1 MAPIDYSFT
10 RYLSAKKSVDDRALN
25 RHVWQKLAENWPG
38 AAPRVLEVG
47 SGIGTMVERLVERG
61 VLTAGTYTAVD
72 AEPANTEAALSRLQA
87 LPAAVQ
93 LELVTDDAFNFAT
106 WEQGQRT
113 WDVLIAHAFLD
124 LVDVPQALPQL
135 LALLRPGGLCYF
147 TINFD
152 GATILQPVIDPAF
165 DAQIEAL
172 YHQTMDE
179 RLINGRPSGDSR
191 TGRHLFTH
199 LRQAGVE
206 LLAAGS
212 SDWVVFAAAG
222 GYPEDEAYFLHFI
235 IHTLHQALAGHP
247 ALDGRL
253 FEAWIAQRHA
263 QIEAGTL
270 VYVAH
275 QLDFVGV
282 KPAV

>member
-1 MAPIDYSFT
+1 MAPIEYTFT

-25 RHVWQKLAENWPG
+25 SHVWQTLV
-38 AAPRVLEVG
+38 AALPDGPLRVLEIG
-47 SGIGTMVERLVERG
+47 SGIGTMAERLVERG
-61 VLTAGTYTAVD
+61 ALTAGTYTAVD
-72 AEPANTEAALSRLQA
+72 GEPANTAAARVRLQA

-106 WEQGQRT
+106 LEQGRRA
-113 WDVLIAHAFLD
+113 WDALIAHAFLD

-152 GATILQPVIDPAF
+152 GATILEPTIDPAL

-172 YHQTMDE
+172 YHQTMDA
-179 RLINGRPSGDSR
+179 RLTNGQPSGDSR
-191 TGRHLFTH
+191 TGRHMFGH
-199 LRQAGVE
+199 LRRAGVE
-206 LLAAGS
+206 VLAAGS
-212 SDWVVFAAAG
+212 SDWVVFAGAG

-235 IHTLHQALAGHP
+235 IHTLRQALAGHP

-282 KPAV
+282 KPAA

>member
-1 MAPIDYSFT
+1 MAPIEYTFT

-25 RHVWQKLAENWPG
+25 SHVWQTLV
-38 AAPRVLEVG
+38 AALPDGPLRVLEIG
-47 SGIGTMVERLVERG
+47 SGIGTMAERLVERG
-61 VLTAGTYTAVD
+61 ALTAGTYTAVD
-72 AEPANTEAALSRLQA
+72 ADPANTAAARARLQA

-106 WEQGQRT
+106 LEQGRRA
-113 WDVLIAHAFLD
+113 WDALIAHAFLD
-124 LVDVPQALPQL
+124 LVDVPQALPRL

-152 GATILQPVIDPAF
+152 GATILEPTIAPAL

-172 YHQTMDE
+172 YHQTMDA
-179 RLINGRPSGDSR
+179 RLTNGRLSGDSR
-191 TGRHLFTH
+191 TGRHMFGH
-199 LRQAGVE
+199 LRRAGVDV
-206 LLAAGS
+206 LAAGG
-212 SDWVVFAAAG
+212 SDWVVFAGAG
-222 GYPEDEAYFLHFI
+222 GYLEDEAYFLHFI
-235 IHTLHQALAGHP
+235 IHTLRQALAGHP

-282 KPAV
+282 KPAA

>member
-1 MAPIDYSFT
+1 MAPIEYTFT

-25 RHVWQKLAENWPG
+25 SHVWQTLV
-38 AAPRVLEVG
+38 AALPDGPLRVLEIG
-47 SGIGTMVERLVERG
+47 SGIGTMAERLVERG
-61 VLTAGTYTAVD
+61 VLTGGTYTAVD
-72 AEPANTEAALSRLQA
+72 AEPANTAAARARLQA
-87 LPAAVQ
+87 LPAAVE
-93 LELVTDDAFNFAT
+93 LELVTDDAFSFAT
-106 WEQGQRT
+106 LEQGRRA
-113 WDVLIAHAFLD
+113 WDALIAHAFLD
-124 LVDVPQALPQL
+124 LVDVTQALPRL

-152 GATILQPVIDPAF
+152 GATILEPAIDPAL

-179 RLINGRPSGDSR
+179 RITNGRPSGDSR
-191 TGRHLFTH
+191 TGRHMFGH
-199 LRQAGVE
+199 LRRAGVDV
-206 LLAAGS
+206 LAAGS

-282 KPAV
+282 KPAA

>member
-1 MAPIDYSFT
+1 MAPIEYTFT

-25 RHVWQKLAENWPG
+25 SHVWQTLV
-38 AAPRVLEVG
+38 AALPDGPLRVLEIG
-47 SGIGTMVERLVERG
+47 SGIGTMAERLVERG
-61 VLTAGTYTAVD
+61 ALTAGTYTAVD
-72 AEPANTEAALSRLQA
+72 GEPANTAAARVRLQA

-106 WEQGQRT
+106 LEQGRRA
-113 WDVLIAHAFLD
+113 WDALIAHAFLD

-152 GATILQPVIDPAF
+152 GATILEPTIDPAL

-172 YHQTMDE
+172 YHQTMDA
-179 RLINGRPSGDSR
+179 RLTNGQPSGDSR
-191 TGRHLFTH
+191 TGRHMFGH
-199 LRQAGVE
+199 LRRAGVE
-206 LLAAGS
+206 VLAAGS
-212 SDWVVFAAAG
+212 SDWVVFAGAG

-235 IHTLHQALAGHP
+235 IHTLRQALAGHP

-263 QIEAGTL
+263 QIEAGAL

-282 KPAV
+282 KPAA

>member
-25 RHVWQKLAENWPG
+25 SHVWQTLV
-38 AAPRVLEVG
+38 AALPDGPLRVLEIG
-47 SGIGTMVERLVERG
+47 SGIGTMAERLVERG

-72 AEPANTEAALSRLQA
+72 AEPANTAAARARLQA

-93 LELVTDDAFNFAT
+93 LELVTDDAFSFAT
-106 WEQGQRT
+106 LEQGRRA
-113 WDVLIAHAFLD
+113 WDALIAHAFLD
-124 LVDVPQALPQL
+124 LVDVPQALPRL

-152 GATILQPVIDPAF
+152 GATILEPAIDPAL

-172 YHQTMDE
+172 YHQTMDK
-179 RLINGRPSGDSR
+179 RITNGRPSGDSR
-191 TGRHLFTH
+191 TGRHMFGH
-199 LRQAGVE
+199 LRRAGVDV
-206 LLAAGS
+206 LAAGS

-253 FEAWIAQRHA
+253 FEAWITQRHA

-270 VYVAH
+270 VYVAPS
-275 QLDFVGV
+275 LILW
-282 KPAV
+282 A

>member
-25 RHVWQKLAENWPG
+25 SHVWQTLV
-38 AAPRVLEVG
+38 AALPDGPLRVLEIG
-47 SGIGTMVERLVERG
+47 SGIGTMAERLVERG
-61 VLTAGTYTAVD
+61 VLTGGTYTAVD
-72 AEPANTEAALSRLQA
+72 AEPANTAAARARLQA

-93 LELVTDDAFNFAT
+93 LELVTDDAFSFAT
-106 WEQGQRT
+106 LEQGRRA
-113 WDVLIAHAFLD
+113 WDALIAHAFLD
-124 LVDVPQALPQL
+124 LVDVTQALPRL

-152 GATILQPVIDPAF
+152 GATILEPAIDPAF

-179 RLINGRPSGDSR
+179 RITNGRPSGDSR
-191 TGRHLFTH
+191 TGRHMFGH
-199 LRQAGVE
+199 LRRAGVDV
-206 LLAAGS
+206 LAAGS

-282 KPAV
+282 KPAA